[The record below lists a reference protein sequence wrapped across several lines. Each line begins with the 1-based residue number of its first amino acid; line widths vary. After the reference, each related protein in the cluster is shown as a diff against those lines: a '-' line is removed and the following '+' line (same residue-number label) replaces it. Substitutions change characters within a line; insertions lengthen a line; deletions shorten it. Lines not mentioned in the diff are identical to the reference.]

1 MKEIFKRVLVLLILS
16 FIFFMGVAVCINA
29 DNIWKTFISLPLSH
43 KDNILSAI
51 VGIIIYIIAC
61 KISSAFGRKKHSQEK
76 RQDKES

>member
-1 MKEIFKRVLVLLILS
+1 MKIFKRVLVLLILS

-61 KISSAFGRKKHSQEK
+61 KISSAFGHKKHSQEK

>member
-1 MKEIFKRVLVLLILS
+1 MKEIFKRVVIVVILS

-61 KISSAFGRKKHSQEK
+61 KISSAFGHKKHSQEK

>member
-1 MKEIFKRVLVLLILS
+1 MKIFKRVAIMIILS

-61 KISSAFGRKKHSQEK
+61 KISSAFGHKKHSQEK

>member
-1 MKEIFKRVLVLLILS
+1 MKIFKRVVIMIILG

-61 KISSAFGRKKHSQEK
+61 KISSAFGHKKHSQEK
-76 RQDKES
+76 RQDTES